1 MVGAPLLP
9 GCSGREA
16 TATLLPHKGNT
27 QVCRTLAAWRACFYS
42 FERLGGGLSRF
53 LKALPPPPPDTFQER
68 AVFCF
73 TMQALGL

>member
-1 MVGAPLLP
+1 MAGAPLLP

-42 FERLGGGLSRF
+42 FERLGGRAIKIFEGPAPSLS
-53 LKALPPPPPDTFQER
+53 
-68 AVFCF
+68 
-73 TMQALGL
+73 